1 MLPDGGLRSRCIQ
14 LTQQPCAEQRKIR
27 HSERQAVVI
36 LFFGEKIEV
45 ARSFEEQTKRLV
57 CGAVSCI
64 EVLQCRIY
72 SQVVE
77 QILSG
82 AALKLDSLES
92 SR

>member
-1 MLPDGGLRSRCIQ
+1 
-14 LTQQPCAEQRKIR
+14 
-27 HSERQAVVI
+27 
-36 LFFGEKIEV
+36 
-45 ARSFEEQTKRLV
+45 V